1 MLVDVRNSRLPEE
14 VRERVTPLQASAN
27 TIILGGDYMR
37 VVLLNK
43 TTMAVTELTGVTN
56 ISAVGNVYTL
66 TVSGGTASY
75 SKDDW
80 YLSVLWI

>member
-1 MLVDVRNSRLPEE
+1 
-14 VRERVTPLQASAN
+14 
-27 TIILGGDYMR
+27 MR

-75 SKDDW
+75 SKDEW